1 MMFDTVVYLSAVA
14 SCCVVLKSVAQNL
27 GQAVTSVVRAIWG
40 LLVSD
45 PKMNKLSQFRKVNMK
60 WGNPPCCSYLR
71 FRCKT
76 KIYCR
81 QLFEHHKK
89 SHRTDLE
96 SLVAAWSVGKQVD
109 RILEVL
115 DNPYKSLYEVNGK
128 SVLSDDA
135 MGVSNTL

>member
-1 MMFDTVVYLSAVA
+1 MLRCAQKRSTKSWASSNKCCKGDLGAASLGSEDEQTVTISQSEHEMGKTALLLLSQI
-14 SCCVVLKSVAQNL
+14 LIQIEN
-27 GQAVTSVVRAIWG
+27 
-40 LLVSD
+40 LLVATS
-45 PKMNKLSQFRKVNMK
+45 
-60 WGNPPCCSYLR
+60 
-71 FRCKT
+71 
-76 KIYCR
+76 
-81 QLFEHHKK
+81 EHHEK